1 MLDFKTYAGF
11 TRFGGSYCLLGT
23 VPCAV
28 VFISEG
34 GASYDI
40 FFFIFILNGGSSYA
54 KFSFMLMS
62 FSVSNEPSF
71 SAK

>member
-1 MLDFKTYAGF
+1 MLDFKNYAGF
-11 TRFGGSYCLLGT
+11 TRFGGSYCLLTT
-23 VPCAV
+23 VPCAAI
-28 VFISEG
+28 FIFEG
-34 GASYDI
+34 GTSYDV
-40 FFFIFILNGGSSYA
+40 FFFIFILDGGSSYA